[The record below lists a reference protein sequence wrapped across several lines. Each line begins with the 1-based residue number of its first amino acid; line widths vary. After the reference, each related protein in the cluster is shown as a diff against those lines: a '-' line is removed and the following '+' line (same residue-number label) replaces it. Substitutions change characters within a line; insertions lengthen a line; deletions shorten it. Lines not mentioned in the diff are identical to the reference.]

1 MRGVTD
7 RITKD
12 GIRVVRE
19 HYSADDGKCDVTP
32 EGKKWLQGELLGY
45 PGGANGAKWK
55 REMEIDFE
63 ATGGELVFQMLERS
77 KDRILIDP
85 NVTKIPSHWKL
96 YGGFDYA
103 GRGMTAFVVNAW
115 DKKQDD
121 YYTIHEF
128 YKKNSGYIQ
137 TADHIKNCEYYN
149 QLEWIVADP
158 SMWTR
163 TQERSG
169 QTDLVSMAQLF
180 SEVGVHFIKGVRGGD
195 TEFAELANSKFWGML
210 NYDDKSGPKNIMNVN
225 KHKTQP
231 KWRIWKTCPNLW
243 WELTKWRYNE
253 WANST
258 GVNKNPKETM
268 TDKDNHLIDANKYL
282 FKMLSSNWM
291 ADRVD
296 TFDANTH
303 IVN

>member
-1 MRGVTD
+1 VRGITD
-7 RITKD
+7 RINKD
-12 GIRVVRE
+12 GIRIVRV
-19 HYSADDGKCDVTP
+19 HYSADDGKNDQDP
-32 EGKKWLQGELLGY
+32 EGKKWLLGELRGY
-45 PGGANGAKWK
+45 PGGKEGAKWK

-63 ATGGELVFQMLERS
+63 ATGGELVFPQLERN
-77 KDRILIDP
+77 KDRILIEP
-85 NVTKIPSHWKL
+85 NVTKIPDHWKL

-103 GRGMTAFVVNAW
+103 GRGMTAFVVIAW

-121 YYTIHEF
+121 YYCIHEF

-137 TADHIKNCEYYN
+137 TSEHIRNCEYYDK
-149 QLEWIVADP
+149 LEWIVADP

-180 SEVGVHFIKGVRGGD
+180 SEVGVHFVKGVRGGD
-195 TEFAELANSKFWGML
+195 SEFAEIANSKFWGML
-210 NYDDKSGPKNIMNVN
+210 DQGELGKGKSGNIS
-225 KHKTQP
+225 KTQP
-231 KWRIWKTCPNLW
+231 KWRVWKNCPNLW

-258 GVNKNPKETM
+258 GANKNPKETM
-268 TDKDNHLIDANKYL
+268 VDKDNHLIDACKYL
-282 FKMLSSNWM
+282 FKMVSSNWM

-296 TFDANTH
+296 TFDIENH
-303 IVN
+303 VIN